1 MNISLLVHFALAS
14 QVSLGIVFLLSALPK
29 LRRPVAFLHSVVD
42 YQVLPA
48 HAAAVFGAVLIP
60 LELFL
65 ALALLTGLGT
75 NIALPLATVLLLI
88 FLAAIGIN
96 LWRGRK
102 IACGCFGNAREPI
115 SLRTVA
121 RLLLLLTVV
130 LLLIAFRSVGLV
142 SLPSALLIVGDRAM
156 FISLLYTIF
165 LAVFLILLGAW
176 MLNLPELVMLVRHW
190 CRIQPSSDNT
200 QDRVEGA

>member
-1 MNISLLVHFALAS
+1 MNISLLAHFALAS
-14 QVSLGIVFLLSALPK
+14 QDSLGIVFLLSALPK

-65 ALALLTGLGT
+65 AFALLTGLGT
-75 NIALPLATVLLLI
+75 NSALPLATVLLI

-102 IACGCFGNAREPI
+102 IACGCFGNACEPI

-190 CRIQPSSDNT
+190 RRIQPSSDNT